1 MSSFSSLYVVPQDSY
16 DKYLKLQKSTSK
28 GVFPSAKTIK
38 VQQLNINE
46 AENINNNSGGS
57 EDKKRGEKRSGSGDE
72 QPSLSVTND
81 LQRDLEEV
89 TEHLNQVREREEA
102 RGNLLNRDVNVAGAE
117 NVNTEDNSRTCL
129 LYTSDAADE

>member
-1 MSSFSSLYVVPQDSY
+1 MCARACAAGKMSSFSSLYVVPQDSY

-57 EDKKRGEKRSGSGDE
+57 EDKKRGEKRSGSRDE
-72 QPSLSVTND
+72 QPSL
-81 LQRDLEEV
+81 
-89 TEHLNQVREREEA
+89 
-102 RGNLLNRDVNVAGAE
+102 
-117 NVNTEDNSRTCL
+117 CL
-129 LYTSDAADE
+129 LYTSPSPRD